1 MLLLKN
7 LTYTKIVNMRNEKN
21 LGDSELVVKIRT
33 VDKQLYAQ
41 IVDRYEE
48 KLLRYVTYLIHDENV
63 AADVVQNTF
72 IKAYI
77 NLNAFDKNKKFSSW
91 IYRISHNEAMNAI
104 KKYHKEVKMN
114 EDFDMPSDTD
124 LNEEFSKNEMKKMVN
139 SCLDTMPVKY
149 SEVLVLY
156 FLEDKSYEEI
166 GYILRIPS
174 GTVGT
179 RINRGKALMKKLCK
193 NLN

>member
-1 MLLLKN
+1 
-7 LTYTKIVNMRNEKN
+7 MRNEKTLDDN
-21 LGDSELVVKIRT
+21 ELVVKIRT
-33 VDKQLYAQ
+33 KDKQLYAQ
-41 IVDRYEE
+41 IVNRYEV
-48 KLLRYVTYLIHDENV
+48 KLLRYVIYLIHDENM

-77 NLNAFDKNKKFSSW
+77 NLNAFDTKKKFSSW

-114 EDFDMPSDTD
+114 EDFDLVSDTD
-124 LNEEFSKNEMKKMVN
+124 PNEEFSKNEIKKMVN
-139 SCLDTMPVKY
+139 YCLETMPVIY

-156 FLEDKSYEEI
+156 YLEDKSYEEI
-166 GYILRIPS
+166 GYILRIPV

-193 NLN
+193 NRN